1 MNKTIFTHSDEAIK
15 TVVNAA
21 ADVISKATADVK
33 VRAGMDADEFKTKAD
48 ESITTIKDVTM
59 GVLDTLDRLTGAT
72 TLKNALLHV
81 MYQNTRD
88 RSSKRGFFDAANEC
102 RRVVYNY
109 IDGIM
114 DFDPDEDDLR
124 TVIALRYMLGEDA
137 EGNPTGRRS
146 IFTAFANGIV
156 WICKKVARKFKAW
169 FGVNEE
175 SNIFG
180 TVGAS
185 LASIFGMVAGVIG
198 SALKV
203 AAHAVVF
210 VGSYV
215 VSAVIKAI
223 SFIWDRL
230 KDFGVFLKKKF
241 GKDDAEEDEAVDA
254 ELYEELR

>member
-1 MNKTIFTHSDEAIK
+1 MNKTIFTHSDEAVK
-15 TVVNAA
+15 AAVNAA
-21 ADVISKATADVK
+21 ADAISKATEDVK
-33 VRAGMDADEFKTKAD
+33 VRAGMDTEEFKEKAD
-48 ESITTIKDVTM
+48 SSITTIKDATM
-59 GVLDTLDRLTGAT
+59 GVLGALDRLTGAT
-72 TLKNALLHV
+72 TLKNALLHIL
-81 MYQNTRD
+81 YQNTRD

-109 IDGIM
+109 IDGIL
-114 DFDPDEDDLR
+114 DFDPDEDDFR
-124 TVIALRYMLGEDA
+124 TVIALRYMLGED
-137 EGNPTGRRS
+137 ETGKPTGRRS

-169 FGVNEE
+169 FGTNEE

-198 SALKV
+198 SVLKV

-215 VSAVIKAI
+215 VGAIIKAI
-223 SFIWDRL
+223 SFIWDKL
-230 KDFGVFLKKKF
+230 KGFGTFLKKKF
-241 GKDDAEEDEAVDA
+241 GKDDEADDEAVDT